1 MKNENPKLLPPKL
14 ADWTEGH
21 SQIGVFVRTRMGSVI
36 EYVNDNLNTPGAR
49 EEIRGMLSPFL
60 GEEVWSEVN
69 PPFDGKDVLRPHA
82 RAGWWEVW
90 SGGICTALLKPEDVA
105 KFLDSA
111 GFHNMCACDY
121 SGKKEAPK
129 VWIDEDGDEGPAYK
143 WHVVV
148 DTTVVAKYENKRQAE
163 YTAEAI
169 RKSFSS
175 RPSRPSPV
183 PKLSSKATVINKV
196 LTCQECGKPAYAS
209 YWHPDGKTLEAML
222 CRKHEKVFRAESAQ
236 QVARLRKLGYPA
248 PKAAN
253 PKPKPPRVGSDERHR
268 QGER

>member
-1 MKNENPKLLPPKL
+1 MKSENPKLLPPKL

-21 SQIGVFVRTRMGSVI
+21 SQIGVFVRTRMGSTI
-36 EYVNDNLNTPGAR
+36 EYVNDNLDEPGAR

-60 GEEVWSEVN
+60 GDEAWPDAN
-69 PPFDGKDVLRPHA
+69 PPSDGKEVLRPHS

-90 SGGICTALLKPEDVA
+90 SGEICIALLKPEDVA
-105 KFLDSA
+105 KFLD
-111 GFHNMCACDY
+111 GQTL
-121 SGKKEAPK
+121 KEVPR
-129 VWIDEDGDEGPAYK
+129 VWIDEDNDEVPVYK

-148 DTTVVAKYENKRQAE
+148 GTMVVAKYEYKQQAE

-169 RKSFSS
+169 RKSF
-175 RPSRPSPV
+175 PFWPSPA
-183 PKLSSKATVINKV
+183 PKPKPVASKATTPKKA
-196 LTCQECGKPAYAS
+196 LKCQECGKPAFAS

-222 CRKHEKVFRAESAQ
+222 CRKHEREFRAESEQ
-236 QVARLRKLGYPA
+236 QVAKLRKLGYPA

-253 PKPKPPRVGSDERHR
+253 PKPKPAKVGRVGSDERHR